1 MWRRWVFR
9 IGMIALALGAA
20 LYGLNAFSKAK
31 CTQLTGELTCRV
43 ETREKLVPLSFD
55 DGPTPEGVAAVLP
68 ILAEY
73 DAKATFFLIGKDM
86 ERHPQEAGRI
96 LEAGHELGNHSFSHQ
111 RNIGYSRAF
120 YRSELEQT
128 EALLAAAGSDSG
140 LFRPP
145 FGRKLLGL
153 PLEARDAGLHTI
165 MWDVEDQPER
175 FTDPAAYAED
185 ILDRVRPGS
194 IILIHPMYRH
204 NQAAREALPAIL
216 SGLRTRGYEIV
227 TVGELLERTG
237 SRGGPAQ

>member
-9 IGMIALALGAA
+9 IGMIALALGAM

-31 CTQLTGELTCRV
+31 CTQLAGELTCRV
-43 ETREKLVPLSFD
+43 ETRENLVALSFD

-68 ILAEY
+68 ILAEH
-73 DAKATFFLIGKDM
+73 DTKATFFLIGKHM
-86 ERHPQEAGRI
+86 QRHPEEAGRI
-96 LEAGHELGNHSFSHQ
+96 LAAGHELGNHSFSHQ
-111 RNIGYSRAF
+111 RNIGYSREF
-120 YRSELEQT
+120 YRSEIERT

-145 FGRKLLGL
+145 FGRKLIGL

-175 FTDPAAYAED
+175 FSEPAAYAKD

-204 NQAAREALPAIL
+204 NGVAREALPAIL

-237 SRGGPAQ
+237 SRGGPAR